1 MTVSTEIT
9 DLDIEFTASLP
20 GLAPFTSFRLSR
32 IEGAQGLYAL
42 RSRGEEVRLFLVDPS
57 LVVAGYAPR
66 ITAAMRA
73 EIEAEEEEGAVV
85 FVVANPSEG
94 GVFVNLRAPV
104 LINARTGAA
113 VQVIF
118 DDASY
123 PLRARLG
130 SPSAA

>member
-1 MTVSTEIT
+1 MTVTTEIT
-9 DLDIEFTASLP
+9 DLDIEFAASLP

-66 ITAAMRA
+66 ITPAMR
-73 EIEAEEEEGAVV
+73 EGIGAGEDDARV
-85 FVVANPSEG
+85 FVVANPSED

-104 LINARTGAA
+104 LLNPRTGAA

-130 SPSAA
+130 ATAAP

>member
-73 EIEAEEEEGAVV
+73 EIEAEEEGAVV
-85 FVVANPSEG
+85 FVVANPSED